1 MSSPSPEALV
11 TAAAKPRAWVQVG
24 GGVLARGLS
33 HASTLLVMLAAA
45 RWLEP
50 ADFGSYVLGT
60 ALVSFGMLFIYAG
73 VYEYLLRADDDA
85 LHANTGFSVLLA
97 TALVLAF
104 LLWGG
109 ASLAARVFS
118 SPALAWMLKLF
129 AVIPLAGCLSAW
141 REAMFLRDERHVAR
155 YNLIVM
161 ARDLL
166 SLAIGLAALAL
177 GLGLAALV
185 VWRLSPALL
194 GWAAWRWQV
203 PRRPRLDL
211 GRARWREVLAY
222 GGGITGSR
230 LAMFAEANGVDLL
243 LGLLLQPAAV
253 GLYRMASRLVGSLV
267 DLLAQPMAKLAW
279 VQVSLAARQGQPVQ
293 AECARWHRLLLLLAW
308 PGLAFVGLAAEP
320 LASAVLGPR
329 WVGAAPAITALAAA
343 AIVRSSAF
351 ALEPL
356 FAVAGRSL
364 MMMQLRTVAAAFALS
379 GVALAG
385 LGGLAAVAW
394 GQVAAASVGVL
405 IFVSAAQRHAGLDSA
420 AWARALVAPSAVLLA
435 MVVVAWGL
443 RHAAWPAAAAV
454 VVIATVGAAGTIT
467 ALWRSRG
474 LLGSGRTPATLT
486 ALPLASSTKA

>member
-1 MSSPSPEALV
+1 MSRPLSE
-11 TAAAKPRAWVQVG
+11 TAVRSRAWVQVG
-24 GGVLARGLS
+24 GGMLARGLS
-33 HASTLLVMLAAA
+33 HASTLLVMLVAA
-45 RWLEP
+45 RLLAP
-50 ADFGSYVLGT
+50 AEFGSYVLGT

-73 VYEYLLRADDDA
+73 VYEYLLRAGDET
-85 LHANTGFSVLLA
+85 LHADAGFSVLLL

-104 LLWGG
+104 VLWGG

-141 REAMFLRDERHVAR
+141 REALFLRDERHVAR

-161 ARDLL
+161 LRDLL
-166 SLAIGLAALAL
+166 SLAIGLVALAL
-177 GLGLAALV
+177 DFGLGALV
-185 VWRLSPALL
+185 LWRLSPALL
-194 GWAAWRWQV
+194 GWAAWRWQA
-203 PRRPRLDL
+203 PRHPHVDL

-279 VQVSLAARQGQPVQ
+279 VQVSQAARLGQPVQ
-293 AECARWHRLLLLLAW
+293 RECARWHRLLLLLAW

-320 LASAVLGPR
+320 LASTVLGPR
-329 WVGAAPAITALAAA
+329 WVGTAPAITALAAA
-343 AIVRSSAF
+343 AVVRTSAF

-364 MMMQLRTVAAAFALS
+364 MMMQLRTIAAAFALS

-405 IFVSAAQRHAGLDSA
+405 IFVSAARRHAGLDTA
-420 AWARALVAPSAVLLA
+420 AWAGALAAPSAVLLTMGA
-435 MVVVAWGL
+435 VAWGL
-443 RHAAWPAAAAV
+443 RHGTWPAAAAV
-454 VVIATVGAAGTIT
+454 AMIAGVGAVGTVT
-467 ALWRSRG
+467 ALWRSRT
-474 LLGSGRTPATLT
+474 LLGSGRTSATLA
-486 ALPLASSTKA
+486 ALPLASTTKA